1 MNYDKVMKRISSI
14 PFEDWSEYFD
24 RRYELSKIWGGNR
37 YIAVLAGQLVLC
49 RQKWGGGFSV
59 PWKVLIDADL
69 LSFAMMKDTQTLR
82 DLIEAEDALWEK
94 LQMIVKVVEL

>member
-1 MNYDKVMKRISSI
+1 MNYDKVMKRINSI
-14 PFEDWSEYFD
+14 PIEDWSVYFE

-49 RQKWGGGFSV
+49 RQRWGGGFSV

-69 LSFAMMKDTQTLR
+69 LSFTMMKDTQTLR
-82 DLIEAEDALWEK
+82 DMIEAEDALWEK

>member
-1 MNYDKVMKRISSI
+1 MNYDKVMKRIDSI

-24 RRYELSKIWGGNR
+24 RRIGLSKLWGGSR
-37 YIAVLAGQLVLC
+37 YTAVLAGQLVISH
-49 RQKWGGGFSV
+49 QQWEGGFSV

-69 LSFAMMKDTQTLR
+69 LCPTMMKDTQTLR